1 MELKFFQSDKKSII
15 EETQMLPKDPDEA
28 LAPSERRQADRKKL
42 IINVNFEGGDSTGI
56 ANTRDIGIGGLYMLT
71 NADLEIGTP
80 VFMRMTVGG
89 EEIGIDGVV
98 TYTDPGQGM
107 GVRFQAVSP
116 VNEEI
121 LKREFHLE

>member
-1 MELKFFQSDKKSII
+1 
-15 EETQMLPKDPDEA
+15 MLPKEPDEA

-42 IINVNFEGGDSTGI
+42 IINVNYEGGDGTGI

-71 NADLEIGTP
+71 NSEIEIGTP
-80 VFMRMTVGG
+80 IFMRMTISG

-98 TYTDPGQGM
+98 TYTDPEQGM

-116 VNEEI
+116 ANEEI
-121 LKREFHLE
+121 LKRELHLE

>member
-1 MELKFFQSDKKSII
+1 
-15 EETQMLPKDPDEA
+15 MLPKDPDEA

-56 ANTRDIGIGGLYMLT
+56 ANTRDIGIGGLYMLSG
-71 NADLEIGTP
+71 AKLEIGTP
-80 VFMRMTVGG
+80 IFMRMTIGG

-107 GVRFQAVSP
+107 GVRFQAMSP
-116 VNEEI
+116 ANEEI